1 VRGGVK
7 TNHDLGSCTR
17 WNRRSARNSS
27 PLRNGF
33 VFQFCKLT
41 TFCSEVSFNLG
52 GKLPHRKG
60 DSALLM

>member
-1 VRGGVK
+1 MTSAPARAGTAAG
-7 TNHDLGSCTR
+7 
-17 WNRRSARNSS
+17 ARNSS